1 LVTGLII
8 ALLLYIV
15 YRDPFWRRPLSGR
28 WIIIGG
34 GVVLP
39 VVPLTVL
46 LIYSL
51 NATAELRTLDAVPE
65 LTVEITGHRWWWEVR
80 YTGEGMEAFRTANQI
95 HLPVGMRM
103 RLVLQSRDVIHS
115 FWVPNLAG
123 KLDLIPGERTQ
134 IMVHPTRT
142 GVFRGQCAEYCGAQH
157 ANMALHVEVQDLAD
171 FQAWRA
177 RQQRPARAAPQD
189 LALRGEGLFHSSGC
203 VLCHSIHGSAANGLV
218 G

>member
-1 LVTGLII
+1 
-8 ALLLYIV
+8 
-15 YRDPFWRRPLSGR
+15 D
-28 WIIIGG
+28 
-34 GVVLP
+34 
-39 VVPLTVL
+39 
-46 LIYSL
+46 
-51 NATAELRTLDAVPE
+51 ATAELRTPDAVPE

-95 HLPVGMRM
+95 HLPVGMRT

-115 FWVPNLAG
+115 FWVPNIAG

-177 RQQRPARAAPQD
+177 RQQRPARAAQQD
-189 LALRGEGLFHSSGC
+189 LALRGEALFHSSGC

-218 G
+218 GPDLTRLANRHALAAGTLPQNSAYLSAWIVDAQHFKPGSLMPSFT